1 MEITKRDGL
10 WVSGTHGGYQFQAKV
25 YDEGSMFGIDAGRVS
40 KLCVCREESHHTV
53 FNYDRGYDV
62 NPETAEE
69 REIVKAIILELE
81 RLPKLWS

>member
-1 MEITKRDGL
+1 MEIKKRDGL
-10 WVSGTHGGYQFQAKV
+10 YVSGTHGGYQFQAKV

-40 KLCVCREESHHTV
+40 KLSIWLEKNHHTV
-53 FNYDRGYDV
+53 YNYDRGYDV

-69 REIVKAIILELE
+69 LEIVRTIILALE